1 MCGITGIFGC
11 RYNASHLR
19 EQISRMTATL
29 AHRGPDAWGLYVGPG
44 IALGH
49 TRLSIVDLSAGHQP
63 MATAEFVISY
73 NGEIYNYIELRE
85 ELEQQGVAFA
95 TRSDTEVAIKAYQQW
110 GLDAFAKFNGQF
122 ALLLWDKK
130 KKRLIAARDRY
141 GVRPLFISRRRGT
154 WYFASEMK
162 AFDTLP
168 DFSRGYDMQHLFE
181 HGLLWNTI
189 GSDTVYRNIRTVEPG
204 TVEIY
209 SDGSEPSIHRF
220 YCLGCMPQ
228 DHPVSFDEA
237 GEELR
242 EMLRDAVRLRLRSDV
257 PVGMYLSGGIDSS
270 VLALLTSQVMKERFK
285 SFSVTFGDPDFDE
298 SAYQNEMVAY
308 IGSEHHAAQ
317 IDYDMVSD
325 NFFEAVRHAERPLF
339 RTAPV
344 PLFLLSQ
351 LVRENG
357 IKVVITGE
365 ASDEILFGY
374 DSYKE
379 LKLLQFWS
387 KCPGSAIRP
396 LLIKRL
402 YPHLR
407 HYADSK
413 RYGLMKLYYEDFLNT
428 FDNPLVGLNI
438 RIHNNTVLAAAF
450 NKEFGVKFNRD
461 ELIDKITATFP
472 GGYEHWTL
480 LQRNQFL
487 EMKTL
492 LDGYLLSSQGDRMA
506 LGHGIEGRFPF
517 LDHRLVEKIF
527 SWPDAYKLKGFSQK
541 HILRSAFRGLIP
553 DSIIDRPK
561 LPYQAPDL
569 RAFIRS
575 GKPVPLVDHYLSTKK
590 IRDSG
595 IFDDR
600 FVARFLKRFA
610 ERSADQVGYRDNMLL
625 IFILSAQIA
634 LDCAQDACTVPLRED
649 MRTVNIIE
657 PEMESSQTDRGGQNI
672 YGIVNN

>member
-1 MCGITGIFGC
+1 MCGITGIFNSNC
-11 RYNASHLR
+11 NASCLR
-19 EQISRMTATL
+19 EQVSRMAATL
-29 AHRGPDAWGLYVGPG
+29 AHRGPDAWGLYVGRG
-44 IALGH
+44 VALGH
-49 TRLSIVDLSAGHQP
+49 TRLSIVDLASGHQP
-63 MATAEFVISY
+63 MASSEFVISY

-85 ELEQQGVAFA
+85 ELQGHGVAFT
-95 TRSDTEVAIKAYQQW
+95 TRSDTEVVIKAYQQW
-110 GLDAFAKFNGQF
+110 DLDAFTKFNGQF

-130 KKRLIAARDRY
+130 KKQLIVARDRY
-141 GVRPLFISRRRGT
+141 GVRPLFISKQRDA

-168 DFSRGYDMQHLFE
+168 EFRREYDMQHLFE

-189 GSDTVYRNIRTVEPG
+189 GSETVYRNIRTVEPG
-204 TVEIY
+204 TIEIY
-209 SDGSEPSIHRF
+209 RIGADPSVHRF
-220 YCLGCMPQ
+220 YSLGCLPQ
-228 DHPVSFDEA
+228 EPPASFDEA
-237 GEELR
+237 KEELR

-270 VLALLTSQVMKERFK
+270 VLALLTSQVMGERFK

-298 SAYQNEMVAY
+298 SAYQNEMVAF
-308 IGSEHHAAQ
+308 IGSEHHAAR
-317 IDYDMVSD
+317 IDYDMVSN
-325 NFFEAVRHAERPLF
+325 NFIDAVRHAERPLF

-351 LVRENG
+351 MVREND

-387 KCPGSAIRP
+387 KSADSSIRP
-396 LLIKRL
+396 QLIKRL

-407 HYADSK
+407 HYADTK

-428 FDNPLVGLNI
+428 FNNPLVGLNI

-450 NKEFGVKFNRD
+450 NKEFSVKFNRD
-461 ELIDKITATFP
+461 ELIDKVKAMFP
-472 GGYEHWTL
+472 EGHERWTL

-492 LDGYLLSSQGDRMA
+492 LDGYLLSSQGDRMS

-541 HILRSAFRGLIP
+541 HILRCAFRGLIP

-569 RAFIRS
+569 RAFIRN
-575 GKPVPLVDHYLSTKK
+575 GKPIPLVDHYLSTDRIKN
-590 IRDSG
+590 SG
-595 IFDDR
+595 LFDER
-600 FVARFLKRFA
+600 FVARFLKRFT
-610 ERSADQVGYRDNMLL
+610 ERSAEQVGYRDNMLL
-625 IFILSAQIA
+625 VFILSTLIA
-634 LDCAQDACTVPLRED
+634 LDCARNASLLPLREGLK
-649 MRTVNIIE
+649 TVDI
-657 PEMESSQTDRGGQNI
+657 TDPGTDLL
-672 YGIVNN
+672 